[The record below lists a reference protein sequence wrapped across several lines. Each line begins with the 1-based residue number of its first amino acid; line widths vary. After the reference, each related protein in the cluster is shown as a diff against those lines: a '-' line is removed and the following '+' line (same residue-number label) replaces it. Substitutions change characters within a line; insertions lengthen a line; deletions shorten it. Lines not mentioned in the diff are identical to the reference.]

1 MIFQRKVMIIRRY
14 VIVPVSMLRDED
26 GDGINE
32 VHVNTMEGIW
42 SLLRQYIRTFRG
54 VCKKYLHL
62 YVNAF
67 EFLHNLKWRISDG
80 FLGLLTT
87 ILTPH
92 ESGT

>member
-1 MIFQRKVMIIRRY
+1 
-14 VIVPVSMLRDED
+14 
-26 GDGINE
+26 
-32 VHVNTMEGIW
+32 
-42 SLLRQYIRTFRG
+42 
-54 VCKKYLHL
+54 L

-67 EFLHNLKWRISDG
+67 EFLHNLKRRISDG